1 MTELKEDFEK
11 AVAHSKELKAR
22 PDNPTLLQLYSLY
35 KQATEGDINA
45 DEKPA
50 MFDFVA
56 QAKYNAWLNLKGT
69 TTEDAMHLYITL
81 VTDLAAQ

>member
-1 MTELKEDFEK
+1 MTELKEEFEK

-22 PDNPTLLQLYSLY
+22 PDNATLLQLYSLY

-45 DEKPA
+45 ADKPA

-56 QAKYNAWLNLKGT
+56 QAKYNAWSNLKGT
-69 TTEDAMHLYITL
+69 TAEEAMNLYISL